1 MNIVLAHGILGF
13 GTLFGV
19 EYFRGVK
26 AFLEAN
32 LNAAVLVPEVSPVE
46 SVAHRAGQL
55 REKIELA
62 LTNGSLKP
70 GEKIHI
76 IAHSMGG
83 LDGRYLLATDTALA
97 EQTATLT
104 TLGTPHHGTP
114 IADLAYGTVS
124 GGGLL
129 SKEQVEAVAGA
140 AGLSLAGLRDLTT
153 QSMAE
158 FNLNYADNPQVKYF
172 CGAGRGHDRP
182 PQTCEFLWLFHTYL
196 KNFQHQEN
204 DGLVPVSS
212 ALRTGWQ
219 TIGEPW
225 PADHFELIGHT
236 LGFMA
241 KLRHGNFEHLSRYA
255 EIVEA
260 VKSVG

>member
-1 MNIVLAHGILGF
+1 MNIVLAHGVLGF

-19 EYFRGVK
+19 EYFHGVK

-32 LNAAVLVPEVSPVE
+32 FDAKVIAPEVSPVA
-46 SVAHRAGQL
+46 SVARRAGQL
-55 REKIELA
+55 GEKIAAALA
-62 LTNGSLKP
+62 DGSLKP

-83 LDGRYLLATDTALA
+83 LDGRHLLATQPDLA
-97 EQTATLT
+97 KQTASLT
-104 TLGTPHHGTP
+104 TLGTPHEGTP

-129 SKEQVEAVAGA
+129 SKEQVEAVVGA

-153 QSMAE
+153 QGMAE
-158 FNLNYADNPQVKYF
+158 FNLIHPDNPQVKYF
-172 CGAGRGHDRP
+172 CGAGRGHDRQ
-182 PQTCEFLWLFHTYL
+182 PQTCEFLWLFHTHL
-196 KNFQHQEN
+196 KNFQHQES

-212 ALRTGWQ
+212 ALRPGWQ

-225 PADHFELIGHT
+225 SADHFELIGHT
-236 LGFMA
+236 LGLVA
-241 KLRHGNFEHLSRYA
+241 KFRHGNFEHLSRYG
-255 EIVEA
+255 EIVEM